1 MQKKA
6 EDFNE
11 WLIIIGLG
19 LLVIPFNIILS
30 MIKTYIELSISI
42 NYKENNFLLTAL
54 NIFWIDIL
62 FLVIWLFIIVLFF
75 KKKKLFPKLF
85 AIALV
90 LLLFISIFNDISKE
104 PISYFLL
111 IEKVIISS
119 VLVSYM
125 LFSKYL
131 KLVFV
136 H

>member
-1 MQKKA
+1 M
-6 EDFNE
+6 
-11 WLIIIGLG
+11 
-19 LLVIPFNIILS
+19 VIPFNIISS
-30 MIKTYIELSISI
+30 MIKTYIELSIPI
-42 NYKENNFLLTAL
+42 NYKENNFLITAL
-54 NIFWIDIL
+54 NLFWINIL

-75 KKKKLFPKLF
+75 KKKELFPNFF
-85 AIALV
+85 AIVLV
-90 LLLFISIFNDISKE
+90 LLLLINIFNDISKE

>member
-19 LLVIPFNIILS
+19 LLVIPFNIISS

-75 KKKKLFPKLF
+75 KKKKLFPKFF
-85 AIALV
+85 AITLV
-90 LLLFISIFNDISKE
+90 LLLLISIFNDISKE
-104 PISYFLL
+104 PISYLLL